1 MLRLR
6 RFFFLFVCAVVV
18 NGILASPAFCVS
30 GAWTAE
36 AVGPDMSLEG
46 RTYSV
51 KFDPLGNIPA
61 GYHHRDK
68 LELVVLEPAG

>member
-6 RFFFLFVCAVVV
+6 RFFFLFVCALLV
-18 NGILASPAFCVS
+18 NGILASQAFCVS
-30 GAWTAE
+30 ESWTVE

-51 KFDPLGNIPA
+51 KFDPLG
-61 GYHHRDK
+61 
-68 LELVVLEPAG
+68 